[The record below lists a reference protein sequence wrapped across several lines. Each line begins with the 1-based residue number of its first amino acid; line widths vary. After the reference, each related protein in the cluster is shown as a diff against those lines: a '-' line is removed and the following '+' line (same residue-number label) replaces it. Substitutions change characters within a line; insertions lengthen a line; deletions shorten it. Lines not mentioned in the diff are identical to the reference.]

1 MTREEAI
8 QILGQY
14 LQEVGSENYASS
26 PSDFTQAVREAIWA
40 LKDPEII
47 RCKDCRYA
55 KPDYGV
61 FYCKINHLKM
71 DINDW
76 CSRARRWVE

>member
-8 QILGQY
+8 EILSGVEDY
-14 LQEVGSENYASS
+14 
-26 PSDFTQAVREAIWA
+26 AVRPIDYKQAIHEAIWA

-55 KPDYGV
+55 EPDYGS
-61 FYCKINHLKM
+61 FCCIINNFEM
-71 DINDW
+71 DANDW
-76 CSRARRWVE
+76 CSRARRREA

>member
-8 QILGQY
+8 QILGKY
-14 LQEVGSENYASS
+14 LQEAGSENYASA
-26 PSDFTQAVREAIWA
+26 PSDFTLAVREAIWA

-55 KPDYGV
+55 EPDYGS
-61 FYCKINHLKM
+61 FCCIINNFEM
-71 DINDW
+71 DANDW
-76 CSRARRWVE
+76 CSRARRQEK

>member
-1 MTREEAI
+1 MTRKEAI
-8 QILGQY
+8 EILAGV
-14 LQEVGSENYASS
+14 EDYAVR
-26 PSDFTQAVREAIWA
+26 PVEYKQAVREAIWA

-55 KPDYGV
+55 KPDYGL

-76 CSRARRWVE
+76 CSRARRYEE